1 MQPKLNK
8 KLKGLEVFRTIT
20 IIHRARLVSEDEKNV
35 DGIDYSKNV
44 VVFTGILHNGIVGYN
59 LYYDDKLFHTNHT
72 GSFIDNEIAK
82 SNKENSAIIEDAYQF
97 IDNNIGFVCYGEN
110 EYYNPILYAPELREL
125 EEICEILSKASKNI
139 NNLYYYRNNY
149 DAKASIKLIFGGE
162 GYNDSKLSDD
172 ELEHINNLTLQF
184 VSCKYL
190 HSKTS
195 KFIFNKENLNL
206 IMKEF
211 EQYYNNIR
219 TKYNYLRNQHF
230 HFLNSKSH
238 KLLN

>member
-1 MQPKLNK
+1 MQPKLNI
-8 KLKGLEVFRTIT
+8 KLKWLEVFRTIT
-20 IIHRARLVSEDEKNV
+20 IIHKALLVSEDENDV
-35 DGIDYSKNV
+35 DGIGHSKNV

-59 LYYDDKLFHTNHT
+59 LYYNDKLFHTNHT

-82 SNKENSAIIEDAYQF
+82 SNIENSAIIEDAYQF

-110 EYYNPILYAPELREL
+110 QYYNPVLYAPELWEL
-125 EEICEILSKASKNI
+125 EEIFEILSKASKNI
-139 NNLYYYRNNY
+139 NNFYHRNNY
-149 DAKASIKLIFGGE
+149 DAKASIKLIFGGG

-190 HSKTS
+190 HSRTS
-195 KFIFNKENLNL
+195 KFIFNNENLNL

-211 EQYYNNIR
+211 EQYYSNLS
-219 TKYNYLRNQHF
+219 TKYNDLRNQHF
-230 HFLNSKSH
+230 DFHNSKSH